1 MPAKKPKLDH
11 PATEIDVEILPKEIL
26 CIIFSYLDKKS
37 AQNASEMC
45 KLWFELIRN
54 DSNLSSYVFLKCD
67 GLKELRTKIEK
78 SEWIWNRWPVLKVL
92 ESGPVSINLDTD
104 FLIDLDEPTSIQEA
118 VDLVKSI
125 NFKDCPTL
133 EKVTFRVNIDL
144 QNFFPDFNSE
154 LKIATVEKLTFNPK
168 SDIEWFGSEQ
178 ISLLHITVDSS
189 ELTSSSISLSE
200 HRRYKQNMLE
210 LFNDSTTTV
219 KLTVGDM
226 IPMDT
231 IPMDT
236 RIDYDFVTDLYVKD
250 LAGTYLKNDAFFG
263 ITRMFQQ
270 FRKLKKC
277 HVDVTVTTLTEW
289 YYFEI
294 QGPIIVDQKFQ
305 EMTEVKFVFKNC
317 FTPIPSQGS
326 DLIIEA
332 LEVTKMPF
340 EESVSKIIHCKL

>member
-1 MPAKKPKLDH
+1 MPSKKPKLDH
-11 PATEIDVEILPKEIL
+11 PVTEIDVGILPREIL

-92 ESGPVSINLDTD
+92 ENGMN
-104 FLIDLDEPTSIQEA
+104 LDEPKSIQEA

-125 NFKDCPTL
+125 NFKDCSTL

-154 LKIATVEKLTFNPK
+154 LKIATVEQLTFNPK

-178 ISLLHITVDSS
+178 ISVLHIRMGSTGGSYH
-189 ELTSSSISLSE
+189 SLSE

-219 KLTVGDM
+219 NLTVVEM

-231 IPMDT
+231 RIIDVS
-236 RIDYDFVTDLYVKD
+236 IDYDFVTDLYVKD
-250 LAGTYLKNDAFFG
+250 LAGSFLKNDAFFG

-270 FRKLKKC
+270 FKKLKKC
-277 HVDVTVTTLTEW
+277 HVDVTVNTLTEW

-317 FTPIPSQGS
+317 FAPIPSQGN
-326 DLIIEA
+326 DLIFEA

-340 EESVSKIIHCKL
+340 EESVSKMINCKL

>member
-1 MPAKKPKLDH
+1 MPRKKPKLNH
-11 PATEIDVEILPKEIL
+11 PVTQNYVGILPREIL
-26 CIIFSYLDKKS
+26 CIIFSFLEEKYLHS
-37 AQNASEMC
+37 ASETC

-54 DSNLSSYVFLKCD
+54 DSNLSSHIFLKCD
-67 GLKELRTKIEK
+67 GLKELQTKIEK

-92 ESGPVSINLDTD
+92 ENGPLSMN
-104 FLIDLDEPTSIQEA
+104 LDEPKSIKEA

-125 NFKDCPTL
+125 NFKDCSTL

-154 LKIATVEKLTFNPK
+154 LKIATVEQLTFNPK

-178 ISLLHITVDSS
+178 ISVLHITVDSS
-189 ELTSSSISLSE
+189 EYSRSSISLSE

-219 KLTVGDM
+219 NLTLVDM

-231 IPMDT
+231 RIIDVS
-236 RIDYDFVTDLYVKD
+236 IDYDFVTDLYVKD
-250 LAGTYLKNDAFFG
+250 LAGSFLKNDAFFG

-270 FRKLKKC
+270 FKKLKKC
-277 HVDVTVTTLTEW
+277 HVDVTVNTLTEW

-305 EMTEVKFVFKNC
+305 EMTEVKFVFKNW
-317 FTPIPSQGS
+317 FAPIPSQGN
-326 DLIIEA
+326 DLIFEA

-340 EESVSKIIHCKL
+340 EESVSKMINFKL

>member
-1 MPAKKPKLDH
+1 MPSKKPKLDH
-11 PATEIDVEILPKEIL
+11 PVTEIDVGILPREIL

-92 ESGPVSINLDTD
+92 ENGMN
-104 FLIDLDEPTSIQEA
+104 LDEPKSIQEA

-125 NFKDCPTL
+125 NFKDCSTL

-154 LKIATVEKLTFNPK
+154 LKIATVEQLTFNPK
-168 SDIEWFGSEQ
+168 SDIQWFGSEQ
-178 ISLLHITVDSS
+178 ISVLHITVDSICS
-189 ELTSSSISLSE
+189 RSSIPLSE

-219 KLTVGDM
+219 NLTLVDM

-231 IPMDT
+231 RIIDAS
-236 RIDYDFVTDLYVKD
+236 IDYDFVTDLNVKD
-250 LAGTYLKNDAFFG
+250 LAGSFLKNDAFFG

-270 FRKLKKC
+270 FKKLKKC
-277 HVDVTVTTLTEW
+277 HVDVTVNTLTEW

-317 FTPIPSQGS
+317 FAPIPSQGN
-326 DLIIEA
+326 DLIFEA

-340 EESVSKIIHCKL
+340 EESVSKMINFKL